1 MSASRSVLQFDPRD
15 PRGPLRALQAAAIFL
30 PVPVLPGLLRF
41 SSHQTSSPGL
51 LHSSAGQT
59 PSLNMCFTNI
69 PWLRRLLLLVKH
81 RHTRAS
87 GVPKLGNLM
96 MQNGKREAIVTAMT
110 DAPLPSSGAARD
122 SMGVSAWRGALLL

>member
-51 LHSSAGQT
+51 LHSSAVRIKENHIIIVADNYQGQPHVESQSWQQQSIAIT
-59 PSLNMCFTNI
+59 RCTGRITLNLVQPS
-69 PWLRRLLLLVKH
+69 
-81 RHTRAS
+81 
-87 GVPKLGNLM
+87 
-96 MQNGKREAIVTAMT
+96 GKDNKVT
-110 DAPLPSSGAARD
+110 
-122 SMGVSAWRGALLL
+122 V